1 LVDTLFSFLPF
12 SSLFFLLLTR
22 ICECGHRR
30 ILYNQWKEE
39 KEKKKLGAAAVVAAA
54 AAAASTLSLVV
65 VTIVFLVMVV
75 VYCGYKPPYINAE
88 KKENNKKRTVF
99 LFFSLSP
106 QLFTLLPVMHVKQKT
121 NTDVAF
127 LSSVVAPSLPMA
139 AYNILVWTSDNLL
152 ISTSAEKGKKM
163 HKQKRRTREN
173 TQAAID

>member
-12 SSLFFLLLTR
+12 SFLFFFLLLTR

-99 LFFSLSP
+99 LFFSLSS
-106 QLFTLLPVMHVKQKT
+106 QLFTLLPVKKKA

-127 LSSVVAPSLPMA
+127 LSLVVAPSLPMA

-152 ISTSAEKGKKM
+152 ISTSAEKEKKM

-173 TQAAID
+173 RQAAID